1 MTTPLDLLPATTHMA
16 GVTLKVA
23 DLDRMIDFYQ
33 QGVGLTLLQ
42 QAGGVAVLGRA
53 GTVVLTLEHAP
64 ELKYAPAEHAGLFH
78 TAVLFEQEADL
89 AASLYSV
96 ARRFPR
102 AFTGSA
108 DHLVSKAFYFD
119 DPEGNGLELYWD
131 RPRSEWTWSGG
142 EVQMASLALDPN
154 QFVTGALSAEPSAQS
169 LGAAAL
175 DIGHVHL
182 KVGDIPTGRQFYVD
196 TMGFEVTA
204 NFGTQALFVSA
215 GGYHH
220 HLAMN
225 TWQSRGAGPR
235 FPALGLGQVAI
246 TVPAVD
252 DLQALADRLRQRSVA
267 AEFDGAVLTVRD
279 PWQNLVRV
287 EVGQS

>member
-1 MTTPLDLLPATTHMA
+1 MSTRSDLLPSTTHMA

-23 DLDRMIDFYQ
+23 DLDGMINFYRD
-33 QGVGLTLLQ
+33 GVGLSLLAQ
-42 QAGGVAVLGRA
+42 TGPLAVLGRA
-53 GTVVLTLEHAP
+53 GTTVVTLEHSP
-64 ELKYAPAEHAGLFH
+64 ELKHAPAGHAGLFH

-96 ARRFPR
+96 ARRYPR

-142 EVQMASLALDPN
+142 EVQMASLVLDPN
-154 QFVTGALSAEPSAQS
+154 RFISQS
-169 LGAAAL
+169 LTDEPTAASVGAAAL

-182 KVGDIPTGRQFYVD
+182 KVGDIATGREFYVE

-204 NFGTQALFVSA
+204 NFGTQALFVAA

-225 TWQSRGAGPR
+225 TWQSHGAGPR
-235 FPALGLGQVAI
+235 FPALGLGQVSVA
-246 TVPAVD
+246 VPAVD
-252 DLQALADRLRQRSVA
+252 DLQALADRLAHRDVPV
-267 AEFDGAVLTVRD
+267 EYDGAVLTVRD
-279 PWQNLVRV
+279 PWENLVRV
-287 EVGQS
+287 EVGQA